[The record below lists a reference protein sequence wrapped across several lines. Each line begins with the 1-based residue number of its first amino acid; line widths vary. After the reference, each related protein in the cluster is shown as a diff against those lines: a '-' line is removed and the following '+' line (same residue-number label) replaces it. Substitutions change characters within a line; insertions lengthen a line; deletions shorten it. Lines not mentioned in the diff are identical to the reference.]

1 MNPARLSKS
10 YEVRFTVFA
19 KGSPT
24 LMIDRSRTAAK
35 SILIVFLGSIL
46 GSLVALRQLRVHLQG
61 TSLRDYLRT
70 GPSRGPTT
78 RSKSSK
84 A

>member
-35 SILIVFLGSIL
+35 SILIVFMGSIL
-46 GSLVALRQLRVHLQG
+46 GSLVALRQLRVHLQSASSANG
-61 TSLRDYLRT
+61 TIPLPDNLIEGLQS
-70 GPSRGPTT
+70 
-78 RSKSSK
+78 